1 MIVQYHITFNK
12 LTINLRLISFASKSY
27 ILLSSESTESTEST
41 PSYSLPCAISPPSL
55 IPHRSRSNPL
65 GQIDLGP
72 QLSLPAKIDLI
83 VKYLLYF
90 SYKLMLRGPSSLC

>member
-27 ILLSSESTESTEST
+27 ILLSSESTEST

-55 IPHRSRSNPL
+55 IPHRSQSNPL